1 LKKLG
6 TVLDKTAKLTAI
18 LVKEAEKKDEK
29 EREQEI
35 SEMHSAARRA
45 LVDLYEVV
53 MHDFITDQNLRFG
66 DLFLSSFDSFCEQI
80 GILLIT
86 IELWSELL
94 CGYGFVNSKP
104 SLCCPMLAQF

>member
-1 LKKLG
+1 
-6 TVLDKTAKLTAI
+6 
-18 LVKEAEKKDEK
+18 VKEAEKKDEK

-66 DLFLSSFDSFCEQI
+66 DLFLSSFDSFCKQI

>member
-1 LKKLG
+1 M
-6 TVLDKTAKLTAI
+6 
-18 LVKEAEKKDEK
+18 KEAEKKDEK
-29 EREQEI
+29 EREQET
-35 SEMHSAARRA
+35 AWRA

-53 MHDFITDQNLRFG
+53 MHDFITDHNLRFD

-86 IELWSELL
+86 IELWPELL

-104 SLCCPMLAQF
+104 SLFCPMLAQF

>member
-1 LKKLG
+1 
-6 TVLDKTAKLTAI
+6 
-18 LVKEAEKKDEK
+18 VKEAEKKDEK

-53 MHDFITDQNLRFG
+53 MHDFITDHNLRFD

-86 IELWSELL
+86 IELCPELL

-104 SLCCPMLAQF
+104 SLFCPMLAKF